1 MLLGWLGSNCWT
13 ASLPWLG
20 DEPHEK
26 SDPPAL
32 DRGPFLATSRRR
44 RQSRDVD
51 VEQHPGQLKLELR
64 ASPRVCPVC
73 AAYLDE
79 RRPDAVYCSDTC
91 RSAARDRQ
99 RAARRFDPER
109 PPCPMCGT
117 SMAGRRY
124 GAVYCSPT
132 CRVRA
137 WRRRGAAVRPMRSDP
152 PLHLA
157 PVRQPVLRVPLSAA
171 LALDLED
178 VAGDRAG
185 AGCLHAPRLPRSRDI
200 FRDTS
205 LVGRVQV
212 R

>member
-137 WRRRGAAVRPMRSDP
+137 WRVAQAQSREGDRTR
-152 PLHLA
+152 L
-157 PVRQPVLRVPLSAA
+157 PVRGVQKRTQSIGTRSGWTPGAIAPQASR
-171 LALDLED
+171 
-178 VAGDRAG
+178 GD
-185 AGCLHAPRLPRSRDI
+185 D
-200 FRDTS
+200 
-205 LVGRVQV
+205 
-212 R
+212 